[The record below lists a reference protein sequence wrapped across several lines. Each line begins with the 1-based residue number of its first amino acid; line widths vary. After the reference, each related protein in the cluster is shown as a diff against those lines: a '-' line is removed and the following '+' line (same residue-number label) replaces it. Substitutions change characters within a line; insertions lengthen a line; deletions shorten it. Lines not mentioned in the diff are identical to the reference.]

1 MRFSA
6 TLVLFTLLAGTASA
20 QWLYRD
26 PDAPRTAGGTVD
38 GKAPAPRTASGNLD
52 LSGIWQTD
60 VKDNANLAVDLKAG
74 DVVMLPWGQALY
86 DERQGNNGKDDRGP
100 LSSAGRAA
108 RERRAVSTEDHPD
121 AGRDVILNET
131 RTTFRQIFL
140 EGHTLVSDPQPT
152 WMGYSRGRWEGDTLV
167 VETTGFNDR
176 TWLDDAGH
184 PHSDQMKVTE
194 RFRRPAF
201 GQLFVDITIDDPKV
215 YAKPWS
221 VTQEF
226 QLIADGELIEY
237 VCNENNLDV
246 PHLVGSSIQRGGEL
260 LRDSTDARM
269 CSKRA
274 SLRRLTSRG
283 LFRNHAVRSS
293 PKRTARSSH
302 SKALDVSPITA

>member
-1 MRFSA
+1 VRFSA

-26 PDAPRTAGGTVD
+26 PYAPRTAGGTVD

-60 VKDNANLAVDLKAG
+60 VKYNANLAVDLKAG

-86 DERQGNNGKDDRGP
+86 DERQGNNGKDDPEGFCLQPGLPRVNGVP
-100 LSSAGRAA
+100 FPQKIIQTPAA
-108 RERRAVSTEDHPD
+108 I
-121 AGRDVILNET
+121 VILYET

-140 EGHTLVSDPQPT
+140 GGHTLVSDPQPT
-152 WMGYSRGRWEGDTLV
+152 WMGYSKGRWEGDTLV

-176 TWLDDAGH
+176 TWLDDVGH

-201 GQLFVDITIDDPKV
+201 GQLFVDITIDDSKA

-246 PHLVGSSIQRGGEL
+246 PHLVG
-260 LRDSTDARM
+260 
-269 CSKRA
+269 K
-274 SLRRLTSRG
+274 
-283 LFRNHAVRSS
+283 
-293 PKRTARSSH
+293 
-302 SKALDVSPITA
+302 